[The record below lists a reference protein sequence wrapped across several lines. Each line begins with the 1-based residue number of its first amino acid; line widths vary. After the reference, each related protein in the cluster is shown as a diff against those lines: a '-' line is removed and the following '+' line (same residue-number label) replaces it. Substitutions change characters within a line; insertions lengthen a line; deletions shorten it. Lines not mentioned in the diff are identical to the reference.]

1 MLMLDTTYIEKI
13 TGLSGTTV
21 ESVIEGLIKFVQLEL
36 RAGNEV
42 KIVDF
47 GVFYPKELGE
57 RQARNPRTGES
68 IIAKPRTKPRIRF
81 FDSFEK
87 GIQDSDSIS
96 STPTTLTTPTTPAP
110 PTIPPTL
117 TAPAS
122 VPPPVPAAVSNRIWH
137 IVKDGVAIP
146 ISESELKWQIT
157 PDTLV
162 WTEGQDG
169 WKSASEVPKLK
180 YLFS

>member
-1 MLMLDTTYIEKI
+1 MLDTNYIEKI

-42 KIVDF
+42 EISKF
-47 GVFYPKELGE
+47 GVFYPKEFGE
-57 RQARNPRTGES
+57 RKSRNPRTGEELL
-68 IIAKPRTKPRIRF
+68 AKPRTKPRIRF

-117 TAPAS
+117 TAPES

>member
-1 MLMLDTTYIEKI
+1 MLDTNYIEKI

-42 KIVDF
+42 EISKF
-47 GVFYPKELGE
+47 GVFYPKEFGE
-57 RQARNPRTGES
+57 RKSRNPRTGEELL
-68 IIAKPRTKPRIRF
+68 AKPRTKPRLRF

>member
-1 MLMLDTTYIEKI
+1 MLDTNYIEKL
-13 TGLSGTTV
+13 TGYSGSTV
-21 ESVIEGLIKFVQLEL
+21 ESVLEGFIKFVQLEL

-42 KIVDF
+42 EIPKF
-47 GVFYPKELGE
+47 GVFYPKEFGE
-57 RQARNPRTGES
+57 RKSRNPRTGEHL
-68 IIAKPRTKPRIRF
+68 IAKARTKPRLRF

-87 GIQDSDSIS
+87 SIQDSDS
-96 STPTTLTTPTTPAP
+96 TPTPPTAPAPLTIP

-122 VPPPVPAAVSNRIWH
+122 VPPPVPAVSNRIWH

>member
-68 IIAKPRTKPRIRF
+68 IVAKPRTKPRVRF

-87 GIQDSDSIS
+87 AIQDIPDSP
-96 STPTTLTTPTTPAP
+96 PTP
-110 PTIPPTL
+110 PTIPPTIP

-137 IVKDGVAIP
+137 IVKDGAAIP

>member
-1 MLMLDTTYIEKI
+1 MLDTTYIEKL
-13 TGLSGTTV
+13 TGYSGSTV
-21 ESVIEGLIKFVQLEL
+21 ESVLEGFIKFVQLEL

-42 KIVDF
+42 EISKF
-47 GVFYPKELGE
+47 GVFYPKEFGE
-57 RQARNPRTGES
+57 RKSRNPRTGEELL
-68 IIAKPRTKPRIRF
+68 AKPRTKPRLRF

-117 TAPAS
+117 TAPES

-137 IVKDGVAIP
+137 IGKDGVAIP

>member
-1 MLMLDTTYIEKI
+1 MLDTTYIEKI

-42 KIVDF
+42 EISKF
-47 GVFYPKELGE
+47 GVFYPKEFGE
-57 RQARNPRTGES
+57 RKSRNPRTGEELL
-68 IIAKPRTKPRIRF
+68 AKPRTKPRIRF

-117 TAPAS
+117 TAPES

>member
-57 RQARNPRTGES
+57 RQARNPRTGEQ
-68 IIAKPRTKPRIRF
+68 IIAKPRTKPRVRF

-87 GIQDSDSIS
+87 GIQDI
-96 STPTTLTTPTTPAP
+96 PAAP
-110 PTIPPTL
+110 PTPPTPPTL

>member
-1 MLMLDTTYIEKI
+1 MLDTTYIEKI

-68 IIAKPRTKPRIRF
+68 IIAKPELNPVSGSLIVLKNLFRILILPQLLQLPRL
-81 FDSFEK
+81 
-87 GIQDSDSIS
+87 
-96 STPTTLTTPTTPAP
+96 P
-110 PTIPPTL
+110 
-117 TAPAS
+117 
-122 VPPPVPAAVSNRIWH
+122 
-137 IVKDGVAIP
+137 
-146 ISESELKWQIT
+146 
-157 PDTLV
+157 
-162 WTEGQDG
+162 
-169 WKSASEVPKLK
+169 
-180 YLFS
+180 

>member
-1 MLMLDTTYIEKI
+1 MLDTTYIEKI

-96 STPTTLTTPTTPAP
+96 STPTTLTTPTTPDYSP
-110 PTIPPTL
+110 NYSPDSNRSGICT
-117 TAPAS
+117 PAS
-122 VPPPVPAAVSNRIWH
+122 TSSSI
-137 IVKDGVAIP
+137 K
-146 ISESELKWQIT
+146 
-157 PDTLV
+157 
-162 WTEGQDG
+162 
-169 WKSASEVPKLK
+169 
-180 YLFS
+180 

>member
-68 IIAKPRTKPRIRF
+68 IIAKPRTKPRVRF

-87 GIQDSDSIS
+87 GIQDI
-96 STPTTLTTPTTPAP
+96 PAAP
-110 PTIPPTL
+110 PTPPTPPTL

-122 VPPPVPAAVSNRIWH
+122 VPPPVPATVSNRIWH
-137 IVKDGVAIP
+137 IVKDGAAIP

>member
-1 MLMLDTTYIEKI
+1 MLDTTYIEKI

-42 KIVDF
+42 EISKF
-47 GVFYPKELGE
+47 GVFYPKEFGE
-57 RQARNPRTGES
+57 RKSRNPRTGEEL
-68 IIAKPRTKPRIRF
+68 IAKARTKPRLRF

-87 GIQDSDSIS
+87 SIQDSDSIS
-96 STPTTLTTPTTPAP
+96 STPTTPTTPAP

-146 ISESELKWQIT
+146 IPESELKWQIT

>member
-87 GIQDSDSIS
+87 GF
-96 STPTTLTTPTTPAP
+96 L
-110 PTIPPTL
+110 
-117 TAPAS
+117 
-122 VPPPVPAAVSNRIWH
+122 N
-137 IVKDGVAIP
+137 K
-146 ISESELKWQIT
+146 
-157 PDTLV
+157 
-162 WTEGQDG
+162 
-169 WKSASEVPKLK
+169 
-180 YLFS
+180 

>member
-1 MLMLDTTYIEKI
+1 MLDITYIEKI
-13 TGLSGTTV
+13 TGFSGTTI

-42 KIVDF
+42 RIEEL
-47 GVFYPKELGE
+47 GTFYPKELGE

-68 IIAKPRTKPRIRF
+68 IVAKPRTKPRIRF

-87 GIQDSDSIS
+87 AIQDIPDSPP
-96 STPTTLTTPTTPAP
+96 TPPPAP
-110 PTIPPTL
+110 PTPP
-117 TAPAS
+117 PASAMS
-122 VPPPVPAAVSNRIWH
+122 VPPPVPPALPVSNRIWH

-146 ISESELKWQIT
+146 ISESQLRGKGKGKISS
-157 PDTLV
+157 DTLV

-169 WKSASEVPKLK
+169 WKSASEVLPQ
-180 YLFS
+180 LFA

>member
-57 RQARNPRTGES
+57 RQARNPRTGEQ
-68 IIAKPRTKPRIRF
+68 IIAKPRTKPRVRF

-87 GIQDSDSIS
+87 GIQDI
-96 STPTTLTTPTTPAP
+96 PAP
-110 PTIPPTL
+110 PTPPTPPTIP

-137 IVKDGVAIP
+137 IVKDGAAIP

>member
-68 IIAKPRTKPRIRF
+68 IIAKPRTKPRVRF

-87 GIQDSDSIS
+87 GIQDI
-96 STPTTLTTPTTPAP
+96 PAAP
-110 PTIPPTL
+110 PTPPTPPTL

>member
-1 MLMLDTTYIEKI
+1 MLDTNYIEKL
-13 TGLSGTTV
+13 TGYSGSTV
-21 ESVIEGLIKFVQLEL
+21 ESVLEGFIKFVQLEL

-42 KIVDF
+42 EIPKF
-47 GVFYPKELGE
+47 GVFYPKEFGE
-57 RQARNPRTGES
+57 RKSRNPRTGEHL
-68 IIAKPRTKPRIRF
+68 IAKARTKPRLRF

-87 GIQDSDSIS
+87 SIQDSDS
-96 STPTTLTTPTTPAP
+96 TPTPPTAPAPLTIP